1 MFNTIEHRMSLKNL
15 QSLITTPDMSADEIM
30 KCALGVRTTEI
41 EAYCAVV
48 TGGASTV
55 QEVADRLGKSRST
68 AQRILQNLV
77 DKGLARREERL
88 IGLGGYQYI
97 YRPVSPETMKKAVR
111 ESLDRWYER
120 MISELDALPEKIEEM
135 GRSCMDRYS
144 QQRTR

>member
-1 MFNTIEHRMSLKNL
+1 MFNTIEHRMSLKDL

-30 KCALGVRTTEI
+30 RCALGVRATEI

-48 TGGASTV
+48 TGGTSTV

-88 IGLGGYQYI
+88 IGLGGYQYV

-111 ESLDRWYER
+111 LSLDRWYER
-120 MISELDALPEKIEEM
+120 MIGELDALPEKIEEM
-135 GRSCMDRYS
+135 GRSCMDRYD

>member
-1 MFNTIEHRMSLKNL
+1 MFNIIEHVMSLKDL
-15 QSLITTPDMSADEIM
+15 QSLITTPDMSANEIM

-41 EAYCAVV
+41 EAYCTIV

-77 DKGLARREERL
+77 DKGLARREEKL
-88 IGLGGYQYI
+88 IGLGGYQYV

-111 ESLDRWYER
+111 QSLDRWYKR
-120 MISELDALPEKIEEM
+120 MIDELDALPEKIEEM
-135 GRSCMDRYS
+135 GRSCMERYD
-144 QQRTR
+144 QQRTK

>member
-1 MFNTIEHRMSLKNL
+1 VFNIIEHVMSLKDL
-15 QSLITTPDMSADEIM
+15 QSLITTPDMSANEIM

-41 EAYCAVV
+41 EAYCTIV

-77 DKGLARREERL
+77 DKGLARREEKL
-88 IGLGGYQYI
+88 IGLGGYQYV

-120 MISELDALPEKIEEM
+120 MIGELEALPEKIEEM
-135 GRSCMDRYS
+135 GRSCMDRYD
-144 QQRTR
+144 QQRTK

>member
-1 MFNTIEHRMSLKNL
+1 MFNIIEHGMSLKDL
-15 QSLITTPDMSADEIM
+15 QSLITTPDMSANEIM

-41 EAYCAVV
+41 EAYCTIV

-77 DKGLARREERL
+77 DKGLARREEKL
-88 IGLGGYQYI
+88 IGLGGYQYV

-111 ESLDRWYER
+111 QSLDRWYKR
-120 MISELDALPEKIEEM
+120 MIDELDALPEKIEEM
-135 GRSCMDRYS
+135 GRSCMDRYD
-144 QQRTR
+144 QQRTK

>member
-1 MFNTIEHRMSLKNL
+1 MFNIIEHRMSLKDL

-30 KCALGVRTTEI
+30 RCALGVRATEI

-77 DKGLARREERL
+77 DKGLARREEKL
-88 IGLGGYQYI
+88 IGLGGYQYV
-97 YRPVSPETMKKAVR
+97 YRPVSPETMKEAVR

-120 MISELDALPEKIEEM
+120 MIGELDALPEKIEEM
-135 GRSCMDRYS
+135 GRSCMDRYG

>member
-1 MFNTIEHRMSLKNL
+1 MFNIIEHVMSLKDL
-15 QSLITTPDMSADEIM
+15 QSLITTPDMSANEIM

-41 EAYCAVV
+41 EAYCTIV

-77 DKGLARREERL
+77 DKGLARREEKL
-88 IGLGGYQYI
+88 IGLGGYQYV

-111 ESLDRWYER
+111 RSLDRWYER
-120 MISELDALPEKIEEM
+120 MITELDALPEKIEEM
-135 GRSCMDRYS
+135 GRSCMDRYD
-144 QQRTR
+144 QQRTK